1 MSLPLSLLIEVNSTS
16 VKDTFTLGKLPT
28 LLITQEASVPVGEL
42 TYYTSLATLKE
53 AFKSGGVVDFATEY
67 FGFTSKN
74 ATKADYLGVF
84 NYSPTAT
91 AGALRGATAPA
102 LADIKK
108 VNGKFALSIDGAKA
122 VDVTA
127 DLSAVTN
134 FTEAA
139 TALQTAIRTTT
150 TGGYKTAEVVFDST
164 TSGFIIKSGTK
175 GATSSVSPLTSPT
188 SGTDISQKLG
198 LSADEGAVSVA
209 GKAASTFA
217 DVLDKISL
225 ANGNSYVITTDFALS
240 DDELLAFAKWLNAS
254 NMRYIGVYSDS
265 ALLGKDTTT
274 LQAYNGL
281 LLDYKV
287 GDNQNALVSAYL
299 SSIDTSKANSNV
311 NIAFND
317 MSVYANSAVVSES
330 VYNTLSQKRLNAPC
344 KFGILGQDDTIYM
357 DGSICGTLTD
367 SVNVY
372 FGESVLNFN
381 TQIQLYNMFKSAKI
395 IGTRDTQSQNT
406 INGYVAEVMEDAVAG
421 GYIAR
426 GAELTTTEKSVLVQ
440 TFASD
445 DMESIY
451 NQIEKFGYYFS
462 ITDINVAKREITI
475 TRAYTANTPLKKLV
489 VADYILGA

>member
-28 LLITQEASVPVGEL
+28 LLITQEASVPVDEI

-53 AFKSGGVVDFATEY
+53 VFKSGGVVDFATEY

-84 NYSPTAT
+84 NYSPIAT
-91 AGALRGATAPA
+91 AGILRGATAPA
-102 LADIKK
+102 LAEIKK
-108 VNGKFALSIDGAKA
+108 LNGKFGLSIDGAKA
-122 VDVTA
+122 VDITA
-127 DLSAVTN
+127 DLSGATDFTN
-134 FTEAA
+134 AA
-139 TALQTAIRTTT
+139 ELLQTAIRATT
-150 TGGYKTAEVVFDST
+150 TGGYKAAEVVFDST

-175 GATSSVSPLTSPT
+175 GTASSVSPLTAPT
-188 SGTDISQKLG
+188 SGTDISASLG
-198 LSADEGAVSVA
+198 LSTAEGASAIA
-209 GKAASTFA
+209 GRAALTFA
-217 DVLDKISL
+217 EALDKISL
-225 ANGNSYVITTDFALS
+225 ANGNSYVITTDFTLT
-240 DDELLAFAKWLNAS
+240 DDELLTFAKWLNAS
-254 NMRYIGVYSDS
+254 NMRYLGVYSDKS
-265 ALLGKDTTT
+265 LLEKDTTA

-281 LLDYKV
+281 LLDYKL
-287 GDNQNALVSAYL
+287 GDNQNAIVSAYL

-317 MSVYANSAVVSES
+317 MSVFANQAVTSES
-330 VYNTLSQKRLNAPC
+330 VYNTLGQKRLNAPC

-395 IGTRDTQSQNT
+395 IGSRDTQSQNT

-440 TFASD
+440 TFTSD
-445 DMESIY
+445 DMDGIY
-451 NQIEKFGYYFS
+451 NQIQKFGYYFA
-462 ITDINVAKREITI
+462 ITDINVAKREISI

-489 VADYILGA
+489 IADYILGA